1 MILCRKSYE
10 ETVEQSAKVCES
22 IAAVEPSCSCSPGAL
37 SHMWITCSIMSSRR
51 DSIAI
56 PSTAWYARFCRD
68 ELTWLGLG

>member
-1 MILCRKSYE
+1 VDHLVR
-10 ETVEQSAKVCES
+10 VRVR
-22 IAAVEPSCSCSPGAL
+22 VRVGVRVRL

-68 ELTWLGLG
+68 ELTW